1 MNSDQ
6 ETGGAK
12 ERRGLRRRMRA
23 TVPRLSRFA
32 VEHLLLL
39 PLGALIAMVWVN
51 TAPESY
57 YRFSFTIA
65 FAVNEI
71 AMAFFFALMTKE
83 VVEATAPGG
92 VLHSWRRAM
101 LPVIA
106 AVAATALPALIYGR
120 VVAALDEPMLVLAWP
135 VAMATDLAIGYFVL
149 RLIFRSHPVIPF
161 FLLLG
166 IGADALGFLALAF
179 LNPTREVDL
188 VTGVAMLAVAGLL
201 AAGLRWWRVVNF
213 WPYLI
218 GPGVVAWLA
227 CFWSGLHPALS
238 LVPIIFLRQ
247 PPAPRHYYLGL
258 PGLAILFACA
268 FPSWR
273 TMMVATPVFALLTI
287 TNVHLYA
294 RESWVAVGARL
305 TKTYLSRI
313 ETLLQET
320 GRSSFYVMDGGD
332 PHFFWHVDGGAA
344 LPFML
349 GKDATF
355 RFAVLNEPLETDK
368 WLNNGVNVVFA
379 QNGKITD
386 AVKTG
391 EFPPTT
397 DPKICSIVRGLTNTE
412 RDCSILFRGQP
423 LNGDSITVDTPG
435 HLPVFEVPEGLVT
448 LSRTTIRIAADEGFQ
463 LRSHVLVDPKSV
475 DGMLVEIYGYH
486 APLFTKE
493 FSQPLIPGEHRELS
507 YVIPPDVFEYVLI
520 RIHPGP
526 NSDEQNDR
534 LVWETQSH

>member
-12 ERRGLRRRMRA
+12 ERRGLRRRIGA

-39 PLGALIAMVWVN
+39 PLGALIAMAWVN

-71 AMAFFFALMTKE
+71 AMAFLFALMTKE

-166 IGADALGFLALAF
+166 IGADALGFLALAV

-188 VTGVAMLAVAGLL
+188 VTGVAMLAIAGLL
-201 AAGLRWWRVVNF
+201 AAGLRWWRAVNF

-238 LVPIIFLRQ
+238 LVPIVPFMPHAGRDPGFFVDARPNAKDTLSQFENLWRYPVQ
-247 PPAPRHYYLGL
+247 VTLFFFGLVNAGVPFGELELGTWGL
-258 PGLAILFACA
+258 PIAVLLGKPVGVLIGAGLALVAGFHLPQRVGWRELLVTGLTAAMGFCVGLFFC
-268 FPSWR
+268 
-273 TMMVATPVFALLTI
+273 TALL
-287 TNVHLYA
+287 
-294 RESWVAVGARL
+294 
-305 TKTYLSRI
+305 
-313 ETLLQET
+313 
-320 GRSSFYVMDGGD
+320 
-332 PHFFWHVDGGAA
+332 
-344 LPFML
+344 
-349 GKDATF
+349 
-355 RFAVLNEPLETDK
+355 
-368 WLNNGVNVVFA
+368 
-379 QNGKITD
+379 
-386 AVKTG
+386 
-391 EFPPTT
+391 PP
-397 DPKICSIVRGLTNTE
+397 G
-412 RDCSILFRGQP
+412 
-423 LNGDSITVDTPG
+423 
-435 HLPVFEVPEGLVT
+435 
-448 LSRTTIRIAADEGFQ
+448 Q
-463 LRSHVLVDPKSV
+463 LRSEVSMGVLLS
-475 DGMLVEIYGYH
+475 LAA
-486 APLFTKE
+486 APLAIGVAMVLRVGR
-493 FSQPLIPGEHRELS
+493 FS
-507 YVIPPDVFEYVLI
+507 
-520 RIHPGP
+520 
-526 NSDEQNDR
+526 
-534 LVWETQSH
+534 ETPEAAG